1 MERHAV
7 VAIPE
12 GLHARPA
19 AQFAR
24 LAAAQPVPARISRD
38 GGPPVDAASILAIM
52 TLGADVGT
60 TVTLAVDVPDGA
72 AQTEAE
78 AARATLDALE
88 EFLTTPGR

>member
-24 LAAAQPVPARISRD
+24 LAAAQPVPVRIARAD
-38 GGPPVDAASILAIM
+38 GTPVDAASILAIM
-52 TLGADVGT
+52 TLGADAGT
-60 TVTLAVDVPDGA
+60 DVTLRVDVPDGA
-72 AQTEAE
+72 AQADVEV
-78 AARATLDALE
+78 ARTALDALE
-88 EFLTTPGR
+88 KFLTDPGR

>member
-24 LAAAQPVPARISRD
+24 LAAAQPVPVRISRD
-38 GGPPVDAASILAIM
+38 GNPPVDAASILAIM
-52 TLGADVGT
+52 TLGADAGSD
-60 TVTLAVDVPDGA
+60 VTLQVDVPDDA
-72 AQTEAE
+72 AEAE
-78 AARATLDALE
+78 LDRARDALDALE
-88 EFLTTPGR
+88 EFLTDPGR